1 MEGAAPGLFPSR
13 DPGRS
18 PVERV
23 GFSRARL
30 SPGPPRSPLGWAGSS
45 RALVCG
51 PPSQRGVGSTPGGSI
66 RGPQQCQGSS
76 PPRKRPKVPLNW
88 PPTPPFPACLALG
101 FPAFSHSTGPWA
113 STVPR
118 WLLRGIPGHRT
129 LSPVPPPRSLA
140 VLASVSPLPPPQL
153 LRGLLASFPY
163 SSPRAPP
170 PRALSCLEPKAPARD
185 LRGQRLD
192 WQLMPFGAFLT
203 WSLRPAPPRA
213 TPQRE
218 CPGDTRPR
226 GQCIPYCGEG
236 GSCFPCTGSTF
247 TPRIDSHHG
256 GKWNSLVGKP
266 HGKDSRESHR
276 FLDPREGKHDTAATA
291 QEEIARA

>member
-18 PVERV
+18 PVELV

-30 SPGPPRSPLGWAGSS
+30 CPGPPRSPLGWAGSS
-45 RALVCG
+45 GALVCG
-51 PPSQRGVGSTPGGSI
+51 PPSQRGLGSTPGGSI

-88 PPTPPFPACLALG
+88 PPTPPFPACLAPG

-163 SSPRAPP
+163 SSPRVPP

-247 TPRIDSHHG
+247 TPRIDHTMVASG
-256 GKWNSLVGKP
+256 IALRESLMGRLEGKP
-266 HGKDSRESHR
+266 QI
-276 FLDPREGKHDTAATA
+276 P
-291 QEEIARA
+291 